1 MARFDRKIECLNN
14 ILKTEFER
22 EIHFSSQNKRWHL
35 VRIASGCL
43 KKYTNSLAPSLAAIL
58 SIGVKSIK
66 LSENCKVSEPK
77 KPETIINGLYKNP
90 KSLAHACLKQEL
102 LVHFG
107 KLASM
112 NPELIADIHC
122 LDLDD
127 VIEGLTLLCNE
138 KSSIFDCSP
147 ARVKFWWLTALG
159 LANSGSSTEKAR
171 NVNFVP
177 WLGNSSISDKNI
189 TSRIGPQQGL
199 TKTGLCVQHYF
210 CIFPRNFESELRK
223 LNELV
228 PVGIFYKTNRIQGID
243 DLVNIVKKV
252 ELKFEIMVRQN
263 LVKLV
268 LQLAKFIGK
277 CPIEVKVGLELSDF
291 VEAVGL
297 DTELSKL
304 LLQKVILDSD
314 QGMQSLSDCITS

>member
-1 MARFDRKIECLNN
+1 MSGANADLA
-14 ILKTEFER
+14 
-22 EIHFSSQNKRWHL
+22 Q
-35 VRIASGCL
+35 AS
-43 KKYTNSLAPSLAAIL
+43 
-58 SIGVKSIK
+58 
-66 LSENCKVSEPK
+66 
-77 KPETIINGLYKNP
+77 
-90 KSLAHACLKQEL
+90 LKQEL

-127 VIEGLTLLCNE
+127 IIEGLTLLCNE

-177 WLGNSSISDKNI
+177 WLGNSSISDRNI
-189 TSRIGPQQGL
+189 TSRIGSQQGL

-228 PVGIFYKTNRIQGID
+228 PVGIFYKTNRIQRID

-304 LLQKVILDSD
+304 LLQKVLLNSD
-314 QGMQSLSDCITS
+314 QGMQSLSDCITTRDSRVDAKN